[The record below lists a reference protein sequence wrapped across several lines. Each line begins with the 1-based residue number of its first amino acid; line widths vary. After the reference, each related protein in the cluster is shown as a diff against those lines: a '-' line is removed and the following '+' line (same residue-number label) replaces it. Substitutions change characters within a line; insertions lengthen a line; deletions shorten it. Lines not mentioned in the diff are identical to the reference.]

1 LQPEAFNLS
10 FAPHEILYLFE
21 FLLEVKANITFL
33 EPAID
38 EALPIL
44 HIIDLENDSFEM
56 ENDSCKLNGD
66 VIAPELML
74 LDYLELPA
82 ILEAFAAPDTSL
94 EWDSNLL
101 LECGVDHVL
110 ELLFRLDLFIENPKC
125 DVLEVGK
132 YILLV
137 IDKCSLPLDVHQLIL
152 PLLQVVGNGHH

>member
-1 LQPEAFNLS
+1 LQPETFNLS

-21 FLLEVKANITFL
+21 FLLEVKANIAFL

-56 ENDSCKLNGD
+56 ENDRCKLNGD
-66 VIAPELML
+66 VITPELML
-74 LDYLELPA
+74 LDYLELTT
-82 ILEAFAAPDTSL
+82 ILEAFAAPYTSL

-101 LECGVDHVL
+101 LECGMDHVL
-110 ELLFRLDLFIENPKC
+110 ELLLSFDLLIENSKC

-137 IDKCSLPLDVHQLIL
+137 IDKGCLPLDVHQLIL
-152 PLLQVVGNGHH
+152 PLLLVV